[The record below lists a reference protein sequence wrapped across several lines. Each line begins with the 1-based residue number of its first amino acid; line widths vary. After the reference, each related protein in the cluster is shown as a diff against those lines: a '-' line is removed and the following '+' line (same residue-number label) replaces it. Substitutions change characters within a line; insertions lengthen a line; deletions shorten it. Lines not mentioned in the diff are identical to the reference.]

1 MKLNHLSL
9 GAKLWTFVGAL
20 MLLLVFTLVFA
31 TARSTDLQHR
41 VDGQTKALNE
51 KMSLSHQW
59 KGQVE
64 VQLTRILGMA
74 ATADPAVAGMFK
86 PKIPGT
92 SATITDIQKK
102 LEASGLSTAERQLF
116 DRIGEERKVALVS
129 LSKITK
135 LQGEGNQPEAL
146 DELNVMQPAVDKY
159 LKSLDEFIAL
169 LDAHAQTVQKEA
181 QSEREFNN
189 WLTRGL
195 VVGLL
200 LGMLAGTVSLV
211 RLIRQPLKDAIDVAQ
226 RISQGDLTV
235 SVANHRGDEFGEM
248 MAALSHMKEQLVH
261 LVADVRRGT
270 DSIALASEEIA
281 TGNHDL
287 SARTEQTASNLQ
299 KTASSME
306 QLTSTVKSSA
316 ESARQANQL
325 AANAAQVA
333 GRGGTVVGEVVST
346 MNEINESS
354 RRISDIISVI
364 DGIAFQTNIL
374 ALNAAV
380 EAARAGEQG
389 RGFAVVAGEVRA
401 LAGRSAQAAKEI
413 KELINTSVAK
423 VEGGSALVA
432 EAGQTM
438 AEIVSSVQRVTDIM
452 SEITSAA
459 AEQSQGIA
467 QVNGAIN
474 QLDQMTQQ
482 NAALVEQS
490 AAAASSMKEQARG
503 LAQTVAT
510 FKLDQSVTYG
520 SSTSSAPV
528 PKPAPKTAPAVKPT
542 VGSPVA
548 PPKLT
553 PPVKAPGPLK
563 RQATTSRTGATNGA
577 TKKLSPP
584 PAAPAPVAAPAS
596 SEGEWESF

>member
-31 TARSTDLQHR
+31 TARSSDLQHR

-51 KMSLSHQW
+51 KMALSHQW

-92 SATITDIQKK
+92 SATITDIQKR

-129 LSKITK
+129 LSKITQ
-135 LQGEGNQPEAL
+135 LQSEGNQPAAL
-146 DELNVMQPAVDKY
+146 NELNVMQPAVDKY

-169 LDAHAQTVQKEA
+169 LDAHAQAVQKEA
-181 QSEREFNN
+181 QAEREFNN

-195 VVGLL
+195 VIGLL
-200 LGMLAGTVSLV
+200 LAMLAGTVSLV

-235 SVANHRGDEFGEM
+235 PVVSHRGDEFGEM
-248 MAALSHMKEQLVH
+248 MAALTHMKEQLVH

-467 QVNGAIN
+467 QVNSAIN

-520 SSTSSAPV
+520 ASNSSTPA
-528 PKPAPKTAPAVKPT
+528 PKPAPKPAPAVKPT
-542 VGSPVA
+542 AGSPAA

-553 PPVKAPGPLK
+553 PPVKAPGALK
-563 RQATTSRTGATNGA
+563 RQATTSRTGAANGA

-584 PAAPAPVAAPAS
+584 PAAPAPVAAPTS

>member
-20 MLLLVFTLVFA
+20 MLLLLFTLVFA
-31 TARSTDLQHR
+31 TARNADLQNR
-41 VDGQTKALNE
+41 VDNQTKTLHE
-51 KMSLSHQW
+51 KASLSLLW

-64 VQLTRILGMA
+64 VQLTRILGIA
-74 ATADPAVAGMFK
+74 ATADPAVSGMFK

-92 SATITDIQKK
+92 SAAITEIQKK
-102 LEASGLSTAERQLF
+102 LEGAGLSAAEKQLF
-116 DRIGEERKVALVS
+116 DRIGDERKVALAS
-129 LSKITK
+129 LGKITQ
-135 LQGEGNQPEAL
+135 LQSEGNQPAAL
-146 DELNVMQPAVDKY
+146 NELNVMQPAVDKY

-169 LDAHAQTVQKEA
+169 LEVQEQAVQKEA
-181 QSEREFNN
+181 QAEREFNT

-195 VVGLL
+195 VFGLL
-200 LGMLAGTVSLV
+200 VGMLLGTFSLV
-211 RLIRQPLKDAIDVAQ
+211 RVIRQPLKDAIEVAQ

-235 SVANHRGDEFGEM
+235 KVVSHRGDEFGEM

-287 SARTEQTASNLQ
+287 SARTEQAASNLQ

-306 QLTSTVKSSA
+306 HLTTTVKSSA

-325 AANAAQVA
+325 AASAAQVA
-333 GRGGTVVGEVVST
+333 SRGGTVVGEVVST

-413 KELINTSVAK
+413 KELINTSVTK

-432 EAGQTM
+432 EAGNTM
-438 AEIVSSVQRVTDIM
+438 AEIVNSVQRVTDIM
-452 SEITSAA
+452 SEITAA
-459 AEQSQGIA
+459 SAEQSDGIA
-467 QVNGAIN
+467 EVNVAIN

-482 NAALVEQS
+482 NAALVEES
-490 AAAASSMKEQARG
+490 AAAASSMKEQART
-503 LAQTVAT
+503 LAQTVST
-510 FKLDQSVTYG
+510 FKLDQASTYG
-520 SSTSSAPV
+520 SA
-528 PKPAPKTAPAVKPT
+528 PKPPAPTVAPAPALTKAKSPA
-542 VGSPVA
+542 PVA
-548 PPKLT
+548 PP
-553 PPVKAPGPLK
+553 LK
-563 RQATTSRTGATNGA
+563 RPEPAHKPKATSEPVR
-577 TKKLSPP
+577 KLSA
-584 PAAPAPVAAPAS
+584 PAAA
-596 SEGEWESF
+596 SEGDWESF